1 MDSTLKQKLTG
12 DMKSAMRSK
21 EAHRLGVI
29 RMILAAVKQRE
40 VDERIELDDSQV
52 LAILDKMTKQ
62 RRDSIEQYTKGDRPE
77 LADKERAEIEIISEY
92 LPPALSEAELE
103 GMITD
108 AIATSG
114 ASSPKDMGKVIGLL
128 KSKLQ
133 GRADMGAVSAQIKA
147 KLGAH

>member
-1 MDSTLKQKLTG
+1 MASTLQQRLTD
-12 DMKSAMRSK
+12 DMKTAMRSK
-21 EAHRLGVI
+21 DAHRLGVI
-29 RMILAAVKQRE
+29 RLIRAAIKQRE

-52 LAILDKMTKQ
+52 LAILDKMNKQ

-77 LADKERAEIEIISEY
+77 LAEKEQAEIEIISYY

-103 GMITD
+103 TMISE

-114 ASSPKDMGKVIGLL
+114 ASSAKEMGKVIGLL
-128 KSKLQ
+128 KNKLQ

-147 KLGAH
+147 RLDA

>member
-1 MDSTLKQKLTG
+1 MDSTLKQRLTD

-21 EAHRLGVI
+21 DAHRLGVI

-103 GMITD
+103 AMISE

-114 ASSPKDMGKVIGLL
+114 ASNPRDMGKVIGLL

-133 GRADMGAVSAQIKA
+133 GRADMGAVSTQIKA
-147 KLGAH
+147 KLGA

>member
-1 MDSTLKQKLTG
+1 MDSTLTQRLTD
-12 DMKSAMRSK
+12 DMKTAMRSK
-21 EAHRLGVI
+21 DAHRLGVI
-29 RMILAAVKQRE
+29 RLIRAAIKQRE

-52 LAILDKMTKQ
+52 LAILDKMNKQ
-62 RRDSIEQYTKGDRPE
+62 RRDSIEQYTKGDRPD
-77 LADKERAEIEIISEY
+77 LAEVERAEIEVIQDY

-103 GMITD
+103 TMISD

-133 GRADMGAVSAQIKA
+133 GRADMGAVSGQIKT
-147 KLGAH
+147 KLGA

>member
-1 MDSTLKQKLTG
+1 MDSTLKQRLTD
-12 DMKSAMRSK
+12 DMKTAMRSK
-21 EAHRLGVI
+21 EAQRLGVI
-29 RMILAAVKQRE
+29 RMVIAAIKQRE
-40 VDERIELDDSQV
+40 IDERIELDDSQV

-62 RRDSIEQYTKGDRPE
+62 RRDSIEQFTLGNRPE
-77 LADKERAEIEIISEY
+77 LADKERAEITIISDY

-103 GMITD
+103 TMITD

-114 ASSPKDMGKVIGLL
+114 ASSPKEMGKVIGLL

-147 KLGAH
+147 KLGA

>member
-1 MDSTLKQKLTG
+1 MDSTLKQRLTD

-21 EAHRLGVI
+21 DAHRLGVI

-77 LADKERAEIEIISEY
+77 LADNERAEIEIISEY

-103 GMITD
+103 AMISE

-114 ASSPKDMGKVIGLL
+114 ASNPRDMGKVIGLL

-133 GRADMGAVSAQIKA
+133 GRADMGAVSTQIKA
-147 KLGAH
+147 KLGA

>member
-1 MDSTLKQKLTG
+1 MDSTLKQRLTD
-12 DMKSAMRSK
+12 DMKTAMRSK
-21 EAHRLGVI
+21 EAQRLGVI
-29 RMILAAVKQRE
+29 RMVIAAIKQRE
-40 VDERIELDDSQV
+40 IDERIELDDSQV

-62 RRDSIEQYTKGDRPE
+62 RRDSIEQFTLGSRPE
-77 LADKERAEIEIISEY
+77 LADKERAEITIISDY

-103 GMITD
+103 TMITD

-114 ASSPKDMGKVIGLL
+114 ASSPKEMGKVIGLL

-147 KLGAH
+147 KLGA